1 MVEIR
6 DPVAVHSWSHSVHLA
21 LDELPSDQGFTVFSI
36 AVPDV
41 TIRPVA
47 RDRIRAALRETLG
60 ALLHRP
66 AASITLISY
75 PGQAIFL
82 DSPLTCIG
90 LSVSHAPGLSVAAI
104 HRSASIGVDVMRVE
118 PGIDWLPDWE
128 RVAQGYLGPQAYDRI
143 AKMSPEQRAPAFA
156 QEWTCFE
163 ACLKCLGI
171 ALTEWTPSLEQSLAS
186 CCVRALELPEN
197 YRGAMATK

>member
-1 MVEIR
+1 MVKTR
-6 DPVAVHSWSHSVHLA
+6 DPVAVHSWPHSVHLA
-21 LDELPSDQGFTVFSI
+21 LDELRSDRGFAVFSV
-36 AVPDV
+36 AVPDA

-47 RDRIRAALRETLG
+47 RDHIRAALRETLG

-66 AASITLISY
+66 AASITLISH
-75 PGQAIFL
+75 PGQPILL
-82 DSPLTCIG
+82 DSPLTRIG

-118 PGIDWLPDWE
+118 QGADWMPGWE
-128 RVAQGYLGPQAYDRI
+128 CVAQGYLGPQTYDRL

-156 QEWTCFE
+156 QDWTCFE

-171 ALTEWTPSLEQSLAS
+171 ALTEWTPLLEQRLAS